1 MHSPN
6 GPAKRSISAVSVS
19 LALHGITF
27 AFLLGLIHPP
37 KIIQTESPLNAVQ
50 VATAGGA
57 HAVKLALPAALAS
70 AHTPQPDP
78 HAEPTRKSILPT
90 PPHPTRKPGGGAPP
104 VPHAGD
110 GTGSAKNGN
119 GSENQDVDPAFP
131 VYSPRP
137 PIADRSLLPRT
148 EQKVVVEVTVDES
161 GSVVSESLVKS
172 AGAKLDQMV
181 LDIVKTWR
189 FQPATVNGKP
199 VSSEAEIIFPFNSNY
214 PVTSS

>member
-6 GPAKRSISAVSVS
+6 GPARRSVSAVSLS

-37 KIIQTESPLNAVQ
+37 QIIQPPMRAVQ

-57 HAVKLALPAALAS
+57 HAVKLALPTALAS
-70 AHTPQPDP
+70 AHTREPAP
-78 HAEPTRKSILPT
+78 HADPTHKTILPT
-90 PPHPTRKPGGGAPP
+90 PPHPPRKPGGGAPP
-104 VPHAGD
+104 MPHAGD

-172 AGAKLDQMV
+172 AGTKLDQMV
-181 LDIVKTWR
+181 LEIVKTWR

-199 VSSEAEIIFPFNSNY
+199 VSSQAEIIFPFNSDY
-214 PVTSS
+214 PIASS